1 MITVHNPG
9 PGIIALAL
17 ILTAAV
23 IYEAWREAREMENE
37 EEWLERERKK
47 EYLRSYQKAARR
59 ECDILDEIQE
69 LRMDK
74 MLPGSRL
81 DEGPRAAGYSDLSG
95 YAAKMDELIER
106 LKQERFEKVRLRE
119 KIEREINAMANEDE
133 KAVLRYRYIQ
143 GMTWEAVCVR
153 IGYSWRQ
160 THRTHARAL
169 ENFRIK

>member
-17 ILTAAV
+17 LLTIAV
-23 IYEAWREAREMENE
+23 IWEVWREGREMENE
-37 EEWLERERKK
+37 AEWLERERKK
-47 EYLRSYQKAARR
+47 EYLRSYQKAVRR
-59 ECDILDEIQE
+59 EQDILDEIQE

-74 MLPGSRL
+74 MLPGSRM
-81 DEGPRAAGYSDLSG
+81 DDGPRAAGYSDLSG
-95 YAAKMDELIER
+95 YAAKIDELMER

-119 KIEREINAMANEDE
+119 KIEREINAVANEDE
-133 KAVLRYRYIQ
+133 KAVLRYRYIK